1 MRQIRISK
9 RQRPAR
15 GWLEPLPPDARDPDI
30 ARAKQLAR
38 RARRPMRQP
47 PAHASDGLTKPTLRS
62 VISGRWIYGRMST
75 HFARRPSSFLVLK

>member
-15 GWLEPLPPDARDPDI
+15 WWLELLPPDARDPDI

-38 RARRPMRQP
+38 RTRRPQRQP
-47 PAHASDGLTKPTLRS
+47 LHTQATA
-62 VISGRWIYGRMST
+62 
-75 HFARRPSSFLVLK
+75 

>member
-38 RARRPMRQP
+38 RSQRQP
-47 PAHASDGLTKPTLRS
+47 RQTQSDGLTKS
-62 VISGRWIYGRMST
+62 
-75 HFARRPSSFLVLK
+75 

>member
-9 RQRPAR
+9 RQRTAR

-38 RARRPMRQP
+38 RPQRQP
-47 PAHASDGLTKPTLRS
+47 LQTQATA
-62 VISGRWIYGRMST
+62 
-75 HFARRPSSFLVLK
+75 

>member
-9 RQRPAR
+9 RQRTAR

-38 RARRPMRQP
+38 RTRRPQSQP
-47 PAHASDGLTKPTLRS
+47 QYT
-62 VISGRWIYGRMST
+62 
-75 HFARRPSSFLVLK
+75 

>member
-15 GWLEPLPPDARDPDI
+15 WWLEPLPPDTRDPDI

-38 RARRPMRQP
+38 RTRRTQSQP
-47 PAHASDGLTKPTLRS
+47 LRPQA
-62 VISGRWIYGRMST
+62 T
-75 HFARRPSSFLVLK
+75 A

>member
-15 GWLEPLPPDARDPDI
+15 GRLEQLPPDARDPDI

-38 RARRPMRQP
+38 RARRPYTQTT
-47 PAHASDGLTKPTLRS
+47 A
-62 VISGRWIYGRMST
+62 
-75 HFARRPSSFLVLK
+75 